1 MNFNID
7 FLAWRKIA
15 LVLSSIFLLVSL
27 SSLFLKELNWG
38 LDFTGGTLVELSYPN
53 EANIPQIRQNLIQG
67 GFEGAQVANF
77 GSSREVL
84 IKLPGT
90 VSDSLGSE
98 IVSLLSTS
106 NEGKTVDLRRIEYV
120 GPQIGSELR
129 DDGGTA
135 MLIALAFMMLYIAFR
150 FQSMFAGAAVI
161 ALVHDVIIVV
171 GIFSLIQI
179 EFDLTVLAALL
190 AVIGYSLN
198 DTIVVSDRIRENIR
212 SMDAEST
219 EEIINTSLNQTL
231 GRTLIT
237 SLTTL
242 LVLFSLF
249 ILGGELIKNFPDHY
263 RHYSQK
269 SFTYAGIAQKNRN
282 QLLWRDDMFDGV
294 KTGYTQSAGY
304 CLVGSAVKDGMRL
317 VAVVLDSEDN
327 KRFNDVSNLMVY
339 GFRYFKT
346 EKLFTKKEPVKS
358 IEVIAGK
365 KDKVNVGL
373 PEDVILT
380 LQKNQRDSLKFEIS
394 TESTILAP
402 IKSMDKAGTIKVLDS
417 DNNVLYE
424 SDLIYLES
432 VEEKGFFLRL
442 IAIIWN
448 WIKSLFS

>member
-249 ILGGELIKNFPDHY
+249 ILGGELIKNFALALIFGVIVGTYSSIYIAANALMMMGLTKDH
-263 RHYSQK
+263 
-269 SFTYAGIAQKNRN
+269 
-282 QLLWRDDMFDGV
+282 
-294 KTGYTQSAGY
+294 
-304 CLVGSAVKDGMRL
+304 
-317 VAVVLDSEDN
+317 
-327 KRFNDVSNLMVY
+327 
-339 GFRYFKT
+339 
-346 EKLFTKKEPVKS
+346 
-358 IEVIAGK
+358 
-365 KDKVNVGL
+365 
-373 PEDVILT
+373 
-380 LQKNQRDSLKFEIS
+380 LK
-394 TESTILAP
+394 
-402 IKSMDKAGTIKVLDS
+402 
-417 DNNVLYE
+417 
-424 SDLIYLES
+424 
-432 VEEKGFFLRL
+432 VEEAENADDNPLP
-442 IAIIWN
+442 
-448 WIKSLFS
+448 

>member
-249 ILGGELIKNFPDHY
+249 ILGGELIKNFALALIFGVIVGTYSSIYIAANALIMMGLTKDHL
-263 RHYSQK
+263 K
-269 SFTYAGIAQKNRN
+269 IEEAENA
-282 QLLWRDDMFDGV
+282 DD
-294 KTGYTQSAGY
+294 
-304 CLVGSAVKDGMRL
+304 
-317 VAVVLDSEDN
+317 N
-327 KRFNDVSNLMVY
+327 
-339 GFRYFKT
+339 
-346 EKLFTKKEPVKS
+346 P
-358 IEVIAGK
+358 
-365 KDKVNVGL
+365 L
-373 PEDVILT
+373 P
-380 LQKNQRDSLKFEIS
+380 
-394 TESTILAP
+394 
-402 IKSMDKAGTIKVLDS
+402 
-417 DNNVLYE
+417 
-424 SDLIYLES
+424 
-432 VEEKGFFLRL
+432 
-442 IAIIWN
+442 
-448 WIKSLFS
+448 